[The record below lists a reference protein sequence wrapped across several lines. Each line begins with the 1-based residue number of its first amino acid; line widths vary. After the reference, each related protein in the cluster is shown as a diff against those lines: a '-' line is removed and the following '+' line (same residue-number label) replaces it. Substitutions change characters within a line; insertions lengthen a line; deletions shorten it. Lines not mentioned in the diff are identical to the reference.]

1 MADRSSPRNVR
12 ELAFTNRAGVS
23 ACAIF
28 SAHHSA
34 ESPEFFMTPLATA
47 IDYLFQFC
55 DRAVSGGY
63 LVAMVLICALQY
75 MFNLFSSQRSREL
88 KERLCRQIDDV
99 QKNLRTV
106 SRDRTLTS
114 LENQILREF
123 TGELDLDRTLEQLIS
138 RLVDGGDGFAAY
150 VPLALADQSIRH
162 ALGLSEQSRNAL
174 VVDPEL
180 LKRVGSEGVAAFRR
194 NDLTGTRLFASL
206 EPADRQR
213 FDRLFIAGIGDPECL
228 AGVIVTTALIPPG
241 IPLEEQIELARRLM
255 RSLSGI
261 VRRSTEIEVR
271 DQQLQSINEIMEL
284 RAVTDQKHASP
295 LDMVEAFVDRLREM
309 TGAERAVLFLI
320 TPDGRGSY
328 KPLCR
333 CGDPLAAGISRR
345 HAEFEAILA
354 EAAIARKNP
363 EALFGAEL
371 ARMGVN
377 SIIGA
382 AIIAPVISPNGI
394 AGALCLTR
402 QAKEPFENVR
412 PQLLAWAARY
422 LSETL
427 LRVLHQAVSEWHARH
442 DPLTDLSNR
451 RTFDNELAAA
461 LRSSTAQGTKCAL
474 LMVDIDRFKAVND
487 RYGHLVGDE
496 VLRCVSRVLKETVSR
511 LSTRTSGLAARFG
524 GEEFAVLLPGIS
536 AGDATWVAET
546 IRSSVEVL
554 PIHSQQGQI
563 NVTVSIG
570 LAVVPDHSRTSEEL
584 IAVADAALYQA
595 KDSGRNQVICAGGV
609 AAG

>member
-1 MADRSSPRNVR
+1 MLP
-12 ELAFTNRAGVS
+12 
-23 ACAIF
+23 I
-28 SAHHSA
+28 
-34 ESPEFFMTPLATA
+34 ATLF
-47 IDYLFQFC
+47 DTLFQFC
-55 DRAVSGGY
+55 DQAVSGGY

-75 MFNLFSSQRSREL
+75 MFYLYSTNRSREL
-88 KERLCRQIDDV
+88 KDRLFRQIDDV
-99 QKNLRTV
+99 QKDLRSV

-123 TGELDLDRTLEQLIS
+123 TGELDLDRTLEQLII

-150 VPLALADQSIRH
+150 VPLALADKSIRH
-162 ALGLSEQSRNAL
+162 SRGLSEQSRSAL
-174 VVDPEL
+174 VVDGEL
-180 LKRVGSEGVAAFRR
+180 LKRVASEGVAAFRR
-194 NDLTGTRLFASL
+194 NDLVGTRLCESL
-206 EPADRQR
+206 SPADRQR
-213 FDRLFIAGIGDPECL
+213 FDRLFIAGIGDAESL
-228 AGVIVTTALIPPG
+228 AGVIVTTSLIPPG
-241 IPLEEQIELARRLM
+241 IPLEEQVELVRRLM

-261 VRRSTEIEVR
+261 VRRSTELEVR

-333 CGDPLAAGISRR
+333 CGDPLAAGIVRR

-354 EAAIARKNP
+354 ETAISRKAP
-363 EALFGAEL
+363 EVLYESEL

-377 SIIGA
+377 SLIGA

-412 PQLLAWAARY
+412 PQLLAWSARY

-451 RTFDNELAAA
+451 RTFDNELSAA
-461 LRSSTAQGTKCAL
+461 LRNVASQGGQCAL
-474 LMVDIDRFKAVND
+474 LMVDIDRFKGVND

-511 LSTRTSGLAARFG
+511 LATRTSGLAARFG
-524 GEEFAVLLPGIS
+524 GEEFAVLLPGIG
-536 AGDATWVAET
+536 ANDAACVAET

-554 PIHSQQGQI
+554 PIRSQQDQI
-563 NVTVSIG
+563 SVTVSIG
-570 LAVVPDHSRTSEEL
+570 LAVAPEHARSSEEL
-584 IAVADAALYQA
+584 IAAADAALYQA
-595 KDSGRNQVICAGGV
+595 KDTGRNQVIMTGAVV
-609 AAG
+609 AT

>member
-1 MADRSSPRNVR
+1 MV
-12 ELAFTNRAGVS
+12 
-23 ACAIF
+23 
-28 SAHHSA
+28 
-34 ESPEFFMTPLATA
+34 PLASA
-47 IDYLFQFC
+47 MDMLLEVC

-63 LVAMVLICALQY
+63 LVAMVLICAMQY
-75 MFNLFSSQRSREL
+75 MFHLYSVHRSRDL

-99 QKNLRTV
+99 QKDLRSV

-123 TGELDLDRTLEQLIS
+123 TGELDLDHTLEQLIY
-138 RLVDGGDGFAAY
+138 RLVSDDSHDFAAY
-150 VPLALADQSIRH
+150 VPLALADKSIRH
-162 ALGLSEQSRNAL
+162 SRGLSEQSRNAL

-180 LKRVGSEGVAAFRR
+180 LKRVGAEGVAAFRR
-194 NDLTGTRLFASL
+194 NDLQGTRLFESL
-206 EPADRQR
+206 SPADRQR
-213 FDRLFIAGIGDPECL
+213 FDRLFIAGIGDAESL

-241 IPLEEQIELARRLM
+241 IPLEEQVELARRLL

-261 VRRSTEIEVR
+261 VRRSTELEVR

-309 TGAERAVLFLI
+309 TKAERAVLFLI

-354 EAAIARKNP
+354 ESAIARKNP
-363 EALFGAEL
+363 ETLFGGEL

-377 SIIGA
+377 SLVGA

-402 QAKEPFENVR
+402 QTKEPFENVR
-412 PQLLAWAARY
+412 PQLIAWAARY

-461 LRSSTAQGTKCAL
+461 LRSASSRGGHCSL
-474 LMVDIDRFKAVND
+474 LMVDIDRFKGVND

-536 AGDATWVAET
+536 AADASWVAET

-554 PIHSQQGQI
+554 PIHSQHGQI
-563 NVTVSIG
+563 SVTVSIG
-570 LAVVPDHSRTSEEL
+570 LAVVPDNARTAEEL

-595 KDSGRNQVICAGGV
+595 KDAGRNQVICAGAV
-609 AAG
+609 AAS

>member
-1 MADRSSPRNVR
+1 M
-12 ELAFTNRAGVS
+12 
-23 ACAIF
+23 
-28 SAHHSA
+28 
-34 ESPEFFMTPLATA
+34 MPLATA
-47 IDYLFQFC
+47 IDYLLEFC

-63 LVAMVLICALQY
+63 LVAMVLICAMQY
-75 MFNLFSSQRSREL
+75 MFQLYSSNRSREL

-99 QKNLRTV
+99 QKDLRSV

-123 TGELDLDRTLEQLIS
+123 TGELALDRTLEQLIA
-138 RLVDGGDGFAAY
+138 RLVDDSNGFAAY
-150 VPLALADQSIRH
+150 VPLAGVDKSVRH
-162 ALGLSEQSRNAL
+162 ARGLSEQSRNAL

-180 LKRVGSEGVAAFRR
+180 LKRVVAEGVAAFRR
-194 NDLTGTRLFASL
+194 SDLQGTQLYDCLS
-206 EPADRQR
+206 PAERQR
-213 FDRLFIAGIGDPECL
+213 FDRLFIAGIGDAESL
-228 AGVIVTTALIPPG
+228 AGVIVSTSLIPPG
-241 IPLEEQIELARRLM
+241 IPLEEQVELARRLM

-261 VRRSTEIEVR
+261 VRRSTELEVR

-333 CGDPLAAGISRR
+333 CGDPLAAGIARR

-354 EAAIARKNP
+354 EAAIARKSP
-363 EALFGAEL
+363 ETLFGGEL
-371 ARMGVN
+371 QRMGVN
-377 SIIGA
+377 SLIGA

-402 QAKEPFENVR
+402 QTKEPFQNVR

-451 RTFDNELAAA
+451 RTFDNELASA
-461 LRSSTAQGTKCAL
+461 LRSAAAQGSHCAL
-474 LMVDIDRFKAVND
+474 LMVDIDRFKGVND

-496 VLRCVSRVLKETVSR
+496 VLRSVSRVLKETASR
-511 LSTRTSGLAARFG
+511 LSSRTSCVAARFG

-536 AGDATWVAET
+536 AGDGTWIAET
-546 IRSSVEVL
+546 IRSSVEVM
-554 PIHSQQGQI
+554 PIHSQHGMI

-570 LAVVPDHSRTSEEL
+570 VAVVPDHARTSEEL

-595 KDSGRNQVICAGGV
+595 KDSGRNQVICSAAV
-609 AAG
+609 AAS

>member
-1 MADRSSPRNVR
+1 MAL
-12 ELAFTNRAGVS
+12 LAS
-23 ACAIF
+23 
-28 SAHHSA
+28 
-34 ESPEFFMTPLATA
+34 A
-47 IDYLFQFC
+47 IDLLFQFC

-63 LVAMVLICALQY
+63 LVAMVLICSMQY
-75 MFNLFSSQRSREL
+75 MFHLYSGQRSREL
-88 KERLCRQIDDV
+88 RERLCRQIDDV
-99 QKNLRTV
+99 QKDLRTV

-114 LENQILREF
+114 LENQILRDF
-123 TGELDLDRTLEQLIS
+123 TGELDLDRTLEQLIG
-138 RLVDGGDGFAAY
+138 RLIADVNDGFAAY
-150 VPLALADQSIRH
+150 IPLELADKSILHSR
-162 ALGLSEQSRNAL
+162 GLSEQSRNAL

-180 LKRVGSEGVAAFRR
+180 LNRVASEGVAAFRR
-194 NDLTGTRLFASL
+194 SDLQGTRLFESL
-206 EPADRQR
+206 SPADRQR
-213 FDRLFIAGIGDPECL
+213 FDRLFLAGIGDAKSL

-241 IPLEEQIELARRLM
+241 IPLEEQVELARRLM

-261 VRRSTEIEVR
+261 VRRSTELEVR

-333 CGDPLAAGISRR
+333 CGDPLAAGIARK

-354 EAAIARKNP
+354 ESAIARKTP
-363 EALFGAEL
+363 ETLSTTEL
-371 ARMGVN
+371 TRLGVH
-377 SIIGA
+377 SLVGA

-402 QAKEPFENVR
+402 QSKEPFESVS
-412 PQLLAWAARY
+412 PQLLPWAARY

-451 RTFDNELAAA
+451 RTFDNELVVA
-461 LRSSTAQGTKCAL
+461 LRTAASQGGHCSL
-474 LMVDIDRFKAVND
+474 LMVDIDRFKGVND

-511 LSTRTSGLAARFG
+511 LSSRTSGLAARFG

-536 AGDATWVAET
+536 ASDAAWIAET
-546 IRSSVEVL
+546 IRSSIEVL
-554 PIHSQQGQI
+554 PIHAQQGQI
-563 NVTVSIG
+563 NVTVSVG
-570 LAVVPDHSRTSEEL
+570 LAAVPEHARTAEEL
-584 IAVADAALYQA
+584 IAVADSALYQA
-595 KDSGRNQVICAGGV
+595 KDAGRNQVISAGATV
-609 AAG
+609 ATN

>member
-1 MADRSSPRNVR
+1 M
-12 ELAFTNRAGVS
+12 
-23 ACAIF
+23 
-28 SAHHSA
+28 
-34 ESPEFFMTPLATA
+34 MPLATA
-47 IDYLFQFC
+47 IDYLFELC

-75 MFNLFSSQRSREL
+75 MFHLYATHRSREL

-99 QKNLRTV
+99 EKDLRTV

-123 TGELDLDRTLEQLIS
+123 TGELDLDRTLEQLIG

-150 VPLALADQSIRH
+150 VPLGIGDKTIRH
-162 ALGLSEQSRNAL
+162 ARGLSEQSRSGL
-174 VVDPEL
+174 FVDSEL
-180 LKRVGSEGVAAFRR
+180 LKRVSSEGVAAFRR
-194 NDLTGTRLFASL
+194 SDLQGTALLDGLS
-206 EPADRQR
+206 PADRQR
-213 FDRLFIAGIGDPECL
+213 FDRLFISGIGDAESL
-228 AGVIVTTALIPPG
+228 AGVIVSTSLFPPG

-261 VRRSTEIEVR
+261 VRRSTELEVR

-284 RAVTDQKHASP
+284 RAVTDRKHASP
-295 LDMVEAFVDRLREM
+295 LDMVEAFVDRLRGM

-333 CGDPLAAGISRR
+333 CGDPLAASVARR

-354 EAAIARKNP
+354 EAAIARKSP
-363 EALFGAEL
+363 ESVSGAEL
-371 ARMGVN
+371 TRMGVG
-377 SIIGA
+377 SPIGS

-402 QAKEPFENVR
+402 QANEPFENVR
-412 PQLLAWAARY
+412 PQLIAWAARY

-451 RTFDNELAAA
+451 RTFDAELASA
-461 LRSSTAQGTKCAL
+461 LRSAASQGGQCAL
-474 LMVDIDRFKAVND
+474 LMVDIDRFKGIND

-496 VLRCVSRVLKETVSR
+496 VLRSVSRVLKEAVSR
-511 LSTRTSGLAARFG
+511 LTTRTSGLAARFG
-524 GEEFAVLLPGIS
+524 GEEFALLLPGIS

-546 IRSSVEVL
+546 IRSSVEVM

-570 LAVVPDHSRTSEEL
+570 LAIVPDHARTGEEL

-595 KDSGRNQVICAGGV
+595 KDSGRNQVICSGAV

>member
-1 MADRSSPRNVR
+1 MA
-12 ELAFTNRAGVS
+12 
-23 ACAIF
+23 
-28 SAHHSA
+28 
-34 ESPEFFMTPLATA
+34 PLATA
-47 IDYLFQFC
+47 IDYLLQFC

-75 MFNLFSSQRSREL
+75 MFNLLSSSRSREL

-99 QKNLRTV
+99 QKDLRTV

-123 TGELDLDRTLEQLIS
+123 TGELDLDHTLEQLIG
-138 RLVDGGDGFAAY
+138 RLVDGSDGFAAY
-150 VPLALADQSIRH
+150 IPLALAHKSIRH
-162 ALGLSEQSRNAL
+162 TMGLSEQSRNAL

-194 NDLTGTRLFASL
+194 SDLTGTRLFESL
-206 EPADRQR
+206 APADRQR
-213 FDRLFIAGIGDPECL
+213 FDRLFIAGIGDAECL

-261 VRRSTEIEVR
+261 VRRSTELEVR

-354 EAAIARKNP
+354 EAAIARKSP

-371 ARMGVN
+371 TRMGVN
-377 SIIGA
+377 SLIGA

-451 RTFDNELAAA
+451 RTFDTELSSA
-461 LRSSTAQGTKCAL
+461 LRSAASQGTQCAL

-496 VLRCVSRVLKETVSR
+496 VLRSVSRILKETVSR

-554 PIHSQQGQI
+554 PIHSQHGQI

-570 LAVVPDHSRTSEEL
+570 LAVVPDHSRTAEEL
-584 IAVADAALYQA
+584 IALADAALYQA
-595 KDSGRNQVICAGGV
+595 KDSGRNQVICTGAV

>member
-1 MADRSSPRNVR
+1 
-12 ELAFTNRAGVS
+12 
-23 ACAIF
+23 
-28 SAHHSA
+28 
-34 ESPEFFMTPLATA
+34 MTPLATA

-451 RTFDNELAAA
+451 RTFDSELAAA

-570 LAVVPDHSRTSEEL
+570 LAVFPDHSRTSEEL

>member
-1 MADRSSPRNVR
+1 MA
-12 ELAFTNRAGVS
+12 
-23 ACAIF
+23 
-28 SAHHSA
+28 
-34 ESPEFFMTPLATA
+34 PLATA
-47 IDYLFQFC
+47 MDILLQFC
-55 DRAVSGGY
+55 DQAVSGGY
-63 LVAMVLICALQY
+63 LVAIVLICAMQY
-75 MFNLFSSQRSREL
+75 MFHLYSSNRSREL
-88 KERLCRQIDDV
+88 KERLWRQIDDV
-99 QKNLRTV
+99 QKDLRTV

-123 TGELDLDRTLEQLIS
+123 TGELDLDRTLEQLIG
-138 RLVDGGDGFAAY
+138 RLVCDERDGFAAY
-150 VPLALADQSIRH
+150 VPLALADHSIRH
-162 ALGLSEQSRNAL
+162 SRGLSEQSRSSL

-180 LKRVGSEGVAAFRR
+180 LRRVGSEGVAAFRR
-194 NDLTGTRLFASL
+194 SDLLATRLFESL
-206 EPADRQR
+206 SPADRQR
-213 FDRLFIAGIGDPECL
+213 FDRLFIAGIGDAESL

-241 IPLEEQIELARRLM
+241 IPLEEQVELARRLM
-255 RSLSGI
+255 HSLSGI
-261 VRRSTEIEVR
+261 VRRSTELEVR

-295 LDMVEAFVDRLREM
+295 LDMVEAFVDRLRGM

-333 CGDPLAAGISRR
+333 CGDPLAAGIARK

-354 EAAIARKNP
+354 EAAIARKTP
-363 EALFGAEL
+363 ETLFGAEL
-371 ARMGVN
+371 ARVGV
-377 SIIGA
+377 SSLIGA

-412 PQLLAWAARY
+412 PQLLSWAARY

-427 LRVLHQAVSEWHARH
+427 LKVLHQAVSEWHARH

-451 RTFDNELAAA
+451 RTFDNELGAA
-461 LRSSTAQGTKCAL
+461 LRATNSQGGQCAL
-474 LMVDIDRFKAVND
+474 LMVDIDRFKGVND

-511 LSTRTSGLAARFG
+511 LSSRTSGLAARFG
-524 GEEFAVLLPGIS
+524 GEEFAVLLPGIA
-536 AGDATWVAET
+536 AGDAAWVAET

-554 PIHSQQGQI
+554 PIHSPQGQI

-570 LAVVPDHSRTSEEL
+570 LAIVPDHARTAEEL
-584 IAVADAALYQA
+584 IAVADSALYHA
-595 KDSGRNQVICAGGV
+595 KDSGRNRVIAASAV
-609 AAG
+609 AAR